1 MIQAENLAKEIDEVF
16 TLSPEVFKAISSVKR
31 DVFMPTGLQM
41 HAYKLN
47 ALPIASSQWISSPL
61 TVAKMSEALE
71 LKGVDSVLEIGC
83 GSGYQAA
90 VLSRVVRRVFTV
102 ERIAKLLNE
111 AKSKFKQLNFNN
123 IHTRLDD
130 GQNGW
135 KSYAPFERIL
145 FSASATT
152 IPTKLFEQLKDD
164 GILVAPMVCG
174 SKQIITKFTKRG
186 NKIIKEEFDEC
197 AFVPVLDGIDRT

>member
-174 SKQIITKFTKRG
+174 SKQIITKFIKRG